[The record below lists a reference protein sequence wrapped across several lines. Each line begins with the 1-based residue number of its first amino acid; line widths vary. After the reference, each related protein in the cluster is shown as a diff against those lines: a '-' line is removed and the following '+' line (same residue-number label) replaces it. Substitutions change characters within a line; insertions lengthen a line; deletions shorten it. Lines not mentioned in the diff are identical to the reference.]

1 MKIWGLHSRQMS
13 QNLWSW
19 MYLKTIG
26 VGVVSHGE
34 GGEEMRSGSINIYRP
49 SSGRET
55 SQESGPCD
63 QREKCIQES
72 EVSEELREECFK
84 ARECPGVS

>member
-34 GGEEMRSGSINIYRP
+34 GGEEMRSGSINIYPVVEERP
-49 SSGRET
+49 HRSLGPETRE
-55 SQESGPCD
+55 
-63 QREKCIQES
+63 RN
-72 EVSEELREECFK
+72 VSRRVRCQ
-84 ARECPGVS
+84 GS